1 MLKSVPNTQVTNEDE
16 NSIYYKHR
24 KQDESQKIDILG
36 AKGESEIFKEVQDQ
50 VYVGNNEPTY
60 QGNSSVQPMFPPQME
75 NEIKIFQKQTN
86 VERAVTRCNQLPN
99 SAVTRCN
106 QLPN

>member
-16 NSIYYKHR
+16 NSIYYKQR

-36 AKGESEIFKEVQDQ
+36 AKGESEIFNEVQDQ

-60 QGNSSVQPMFPPQME
+60 QGNCSVQPKFPP
-75 NEIKIFQKQTN
+75 
-86 VERAVTRCNQLPN
+86 PN
-99 SAVTRCN
+99 GK
-106 QLPN
+106 